1 MLPFE
6 KDRFALA
13 GVRQEHASILLG
25 GFDAV
30 VSLVMTRISSG
41 LMNSCVGTFL
51 IAAANGLSLP

>member
-30 VSLVMTRISSG
+30 VSLVMT
-41 LMNSCVGTFL
+41 
-51 IAAANGLSLP
+51 